1 MQQLLTPQQFAHQ
14 PMLDRDPPSIR
25 RHEVSASGDA
35 DIRFGRFR
43 VLPRARQLL
52 VDGQSVE
59 LGSRAFDPTWSTPA
73 SAERSADHHR
83 LLRCARLVPHRSPL
97 SHSAARVSGLAAR
110 RPQGMLSSRG

>member
-1 MQQLLTPQQFAHQ
+1 
-14 PMLDRDPPSIR
+14 MLDRDPPSIR

-59 LGSRAFDPTWSTPA
+59 LGSRAFDLLMGADQGTWHPCHKKSDREP
-73 SAERSADHHR
+73 S
-83 LLRCARLVPHRSPL
+83 
-97 SHSAARVSGLAAR
+97 LA
-110 RPQGMLSSRG
+110 